1 MYSTK
6 DILRVRIRSAR
17 GAIDSL
23 ETLLKR
29 LAGRLTLEQQSL
41 GYKRLLELEKV
52 EQELKAQ
59 LVMVENASLA
69 AALNPPDIVS
79 PVRRPEEVN

>member
-41 GYKRLLELEKV
+41 GYKQIRELEKV

-59 LVMVENASLA
+59 LVMVADAEFA
-69 AALNPPDIVS
+69 AALNPPDIVP